1 MSIENKLQSLLNGE
15 SARELFARLYGSD
28 TAVIEGQI
36 GRYLGLVKDY
46 MLMFPETRGDIHL
59 FSTSGRTEIGGNHT
73 DHNNGRVLAAAVNLD
88 SVAVAERNDT
98 DTIILYSRGFS
109 GVFRVELDNLEPKE
123 GEQETTTAL
132 IRGIASRF
140 RQLGYKTGGFN
151 AYLASDVLKG
161 SGLSSSASI
170 EVLVGTIM
178 SALYNEGR
186 VDPKKLAKIGQYAE
200 NVYFN
205 KPCGLMDQ
213 MACAVGGFVAIDFK
227 DPENPVVSKIEF
239 DLARAGYS
247 LLVVDTGGNHADLT
261 RDYADVPREMK
272 SVAAVFGKSVLR
284 DLSVDDVL
292 ADVPSLRQKVGD
304 RAILRALHFFSDN
317 ERAASQAAALEK
329 GDFNTFLELVNE
341 SGSSSWRLL
350 QNVYTNQNPA
360 EQGVTLALAITE
372 RFIRQKGAG
381 ACRVHGGGFA
391 GTIQAYIRLEDVDE
405 YISIMNRIFGDR
417 SITVLGIRPYG
428 TLHLNPLL
436 GE

>member
-1 MSIENKLQSLLNGE
+1 MSNENKLQSLLSGK
-15 SARELFARLYGSD
+15 AAKELFAKLYGSD
-28 TAVIEGQI
+28 TAVVEAQI
-36 GRYLGLVKDY
+36 SRYTGLIKDF
-46 MLMFPETRGDIHL
+46 MLKFPETRGDVHL

-73 DHNNGRVLAAAVNLD
+73 DHNHGRVLAAAVNLD
-88 SVAVAERNDT
+88 SIAAAEKNDT
-98 DTIILYSRGFS
+98 NTIVLYSRGFS
-109 GVFRVELDNLEPKE
+109 GVFRVELDSLEPRE
-123 GEQETTTAL
+123 EEQETTTAL

-140 RQLGYKTGGFN
+140 RQLGYNIGGFN
-151 AYLASDVLKG
+151 AYIASDVLKG

-178 SALYNEGR
+178 SALYNEGC
-186 VDPKKLAKIGQYAE
+186 VDPKELAKIGQYAE

-213 MACAVGGFVAIDFK
+213 IACAVGGFVAIDFK
-227 DPENPVVSKIEF
+227 DTENPVVNKIEF
-239 DLARAGYS
+239 DLAKAGYS

-272 SVAAVFGKSVLR
+272 SVAAAFGKTVLR
-284 DLSVDDVL
+284 GLSVDKVL
-292 ADVPSLRQKVGD
+292 ADIPALRQKVGD

-317 ERAASQAAALEK
+317 ERAAAQAEALK
-329 GDFNTFLELVNE
+329 AGDFYAFLELVNE

-391 GTIQAYIRLEDVDE
+391 GTIQAYIRHEDVNE
-405 YISIMNRIFGDR
+405 YVSVINRIFGDR
-417 SITVLGIRPYG
+417 ATTVLGIRPYG

-436 GE
+436 DE